1 MSINRGNVF
10 ALFLLSV
17 VGLGGVPSVAASQN
31 TFLNITDTD
40 IFDLVNN
47 ATTSVTE
54 TGNDDS
60 SFPLDSDNNNNRIFD
75 LVNNATTSVTETGND
90 DSSFPV
96 VNESSIP
103 SSVTTATTSN
113 TVRINEIELNPTG
126 SDEGNEWI
134 ELYNPTQADININNF
149 EIGTSSK
156 SATIKL
162 PPDAIIG
169 AGKTYVVEVNQQMLP
184 NTVESLILTDATG
197 NIIDMT
203 PSLVDR
209 SDDERTW
216 QRVPDGN
223 NEWQFVEDTRG
234 NLNAPDSGRSTTY
247 DSAYSGSDAKCL
259 GSAGCVQGVA
269 IRIVDA
275 DTLYVAAN
283 GTIYKVDLVLVKAP
297 SRTEERFI
305 ESTAFTRDLCLGSTV
320 LVDQDDKL
328 LTSNS
333 SIIGVVYCSS
343 TNLNNEL
350 LDKSYAELDTAQCAT
365 SEFANQP
372 WVKDHGC

>member
-1 MSINRGNVF
+1 MSINRGNVL

-60 SFPLDSDNNNNRIFD
+60 K
-75 LVNNATTSVTETGND
+75 
-90 DSSFPV
+90 FPV

-103 SSVTTATTSN
+103 SSVTTTTTSN

-126 SDEGNEWI
+126 SDEEKEWI
-134 ELYNPTQADININNF
+134 ELYNPTQDDININNF

-234 NLNAPDSGRSTTY
+234 NLNDPDSGSSTTY
-247 DSAYSGSDAKCL
+247 DSGYSGSDAKCL
-259 GSAGCVQGVA
+259 GSAGCAQGVA

-297 SRTEERFI
+297 SRTEERFV

-350 LDKSYAELDTAQCAT
+350 LDKSYAELDAAQCAT
-365 SEFANQP
+365 SEFANEP

>member
-1 MSINRGNVF
+1 MSINRGNVL

-17 VGLGGVPSVAASQN
+17 VGLGSVPSIAASQN

-60 SFPLDSDNNNNRIFD
+60 SFP
-75 LVNNATTSVTETGND
+75 
-90 DSSFPV
+90 V

-103 SSVTTATTSN
+103 SSVTTTTSN

-126 SDEGNEWI
+126 SDEGKEWI
-134 ELYNPTQADININNF
+134 ELYNPTQDDININNF

-169 AGKTYVVEVNQQMLP
+169 AGKTYLVEVNQQMLP

-216 QRVPDGN
+216 Q
-223 NEWQFVEDTRG
+223 
-234 NLNAPDSGRSTTY
+234 
-247 DSAYSGSDAKCL
+247 
-259 GSAGCVQGVA
+259 
-269 IRIVDA
+269 
-275 DTLYVAAN
+275 
-283 GTIYKVDLVLVKAP
+283 
-297 SRTEERFI
+297 
-305 ESTAFTRDLCLGSTV
+305 
-320 LVDQDDKL
+320 
-328 LTSNS
+328 
-333 SIIGVVYCSS
+333 
-343 TNLNNEL
+343 
-350 LDKSYAELDTAQCAT
+350 
-365 SEFANQP
+365 
-372 WVKDHGC
+372 

>member
-1 MSINRGNVF
+1 MSVNRGNVL

-17 VGLGGVPSVAASQN
+17 VGVGGVPSVAASQN
-31 TFLNITDTD
+31 TFLNITSTD
-40 IFDLVNN
+40 IFDLVDN
-47 ATTSVTE
+47 ATRGVTE

-60 SFPLDSDNNNNRIFD
+60 SFPLPSDNNNHIFD
-75 LVNNATTSVTETGND
+75 LVDNATRGVTETGND
-90 DSSFPV
+90 DSSFPL
-96 VNESSIP
+96 VNESSIT
-103 SSVTTATTSN
+103 SSVTTTSN
-113 TVRINEIELNPTG
+113 TIRINEIELNPTG
-126 SDEGNEWI
+126 SDEEKEWI
-134 ELYNPTQADININNF
+134 ELYNPTQDDININNF
-149 EIGTSSK
+149 EIRTSSK
-156 SATIKL
+156 SATIRL
-162 PPDAIIG
+162 PPDAVVG
-169 AGKTYVVEVNQQMLP
+169 AGKTYVIDVNQQMLS
-184 NTVESLILTDATG
+184 NTAESLILTDATG

-234 NLNAPDSGRSTTY
+234 NLNDPDSGRSTTY
-247 DSAYSGSDAKCL
+247 DSAYSGSDVNCL
-259 GSAGCVQGVA
+259 GSAGCAQGVA

-283 GTIYKVDLVLVKAP
+283 GTIYKVDLALVKVP
-297 SRTEERFI
+297 SRTEERFV

-333 SIIGVVYCSS
+333 SIIAVVYCSS

-350 LDKSYAELDTAQCAT
+350 LDNSYAELDAAQCAT
-365 SEFANQP
+365 SEFANEP